1 MGIAGVIRLVTRQEK
16 VALIRKNRAEAKS
29 KREKKAEERA
39 AKKAAKEAAKT
50 ITEVK
55 EVVE

>member
-1 MGIAGVIRLVTRQEK
+1 LGIAGVIRLVTKQEK
-16 VALIRKNRAEAKS
+16 LAMVKRLKAEAKS
-29 KREKKAEERA
+29 KKEKKAEEKA

-50 ITEVK
+50 TTEVK

>member
-1 MGIAGVIRLVTRQEK
+1 MDFTGVNNLDKYAKRARIIARNKTK
-16 VALIRKNRAEAKS
+16 KK
-29 KREKKAEERA
+29 KKAEEKA

>member
-1 MGIAGVIRLVTRQEK
+1 MIRLVTRQEK

-50 ITEVK
+50 TTEVK